1 MKPLY
6 AVLMDGGFV
15 IKKLQARLRHF
26 PTANDVEVESERIKT
41 RAELAEYELLRI
53 YFYHAP
59 PLAKT
64 ITNPID
70 NSVIDLSQNQNFRMS
85 ESLMDSLELKP
96 NFALRKGETVM
107 RGWSLGSSAMKNIIL
122 NGTRPLTARDMVP
135 NIVQKGVDLRI
146 GLDISTLALKE
157 RVRAVV
163 IVTGDSDMIP
173 AFKLARR
180 EGVRVLLD
188 HMGHGVSRELKAHSD
203 IIL

>member
-1 MKPLY
+1 
-6 AVLMDGGFV
+6 MDGGFV